1 MWRGLETG
9 SRVPR
14 QSSTLPPK
22 PPSARN
28 RPGGPGPVLDTA
40 LGPGAANPPLVGRS
54 AVAKAAAL
62 LEHPTRSRA
71 LAGRLARCTPAAAA
85 VVRFGGVTRDEI
97 PTPALLLDLDRFER
111 NLVRMAAHVARH
123 GKSLRPH
130 AKTHRSPEIARRQ
143 IAAGALGVAV
153 AKLGEAEV
161 MAAAG
166 IRGLMITTEVVP
178 PDKIDRL
185 VRLAT
190 QAPDTLVVVDDASNA
205 RDLSR
210 AAAAAGVVLGVLVDV
225 DVGGR
230 RTGIAPGEPALALA
244 REVVSLPG
252 LRLRGLQGYAG
263 QCAHVVGWQARREAS
278 RAAMAP
284 LGDTRRLLERAGL
297 AVEIVAGGSTGTF
310 DIDVEMPELTELQS
324 GSYCVMD
331 IDYRRIG
338 GRGGASMTEFE
349 TALTVVATV
358 VSVPTADRAMVDA
371 GLKAFSTDKP
381 FPPEAVERPGIE
393 YSFAGDEH
401 GRLTITDRDR
411 APKLGER
418 IEFLPPHCDPTIN
431 LYDRIWAVRGRSV
444 EAVWDVAARG
454 RSD

>member
-1 MWRGLETG
+1 
-9 SRVPR
+9 
-14 QSSTLPPK
+14 
-22 PPSARN
+22 
-28 RPGGPGPVLDTA
+28 
-40 LGPGAANPPLVGRS
+40 
-54 AVAKAAAL
+54 
-62 LEHPTRSRA
+62 
-71 LAGRLARCTPAAAA
+71 
-85 VVRFGGVTRDEI
+85 VVRFRRVTRDEI
-97 PTPALLLDLDRFER
+97 PTPALVLDLDRFER
-111 NLVRMAAHVARH
+111 NLARMAAHVVRH

-130 AKTHRSPEIARRQ
+130 AKTHRCPEIARRQ
-143 IAAGALGVAV
+143 VAGGALGVAV

-166 IRGLMITTEVVP
+166 IRGLLITTEVVP
-178 PDKIDRL
+178 PDKIARL
-185 VRLAT
+185 VRLVT
-190 QAPDTLVVVDDASNA
+190 DAPDTLVVVDDASNA

-230 RTGIAPGEPALALA
+230 RTGVAPGEAAVTLA
-244 REVVSLPG
+244 REVASLPG
-252 LRLRGLQGYAG
+252 LRIRGLQGYAG

-297 AVEIVAGGSTGTF
+297 PVEIVAGGSTGTF
-310 DIDVEMPELTELQS
+310 DIDVEMPELTELQC

-381 FPPEAVERPGIE
+381 FPPEAVERPGVE

-401 GRLTITDRDR
+401 GRLAVTDRDR

-431 LYDRIWAVRGRSV
+431 LYDRIWAVRGPSV